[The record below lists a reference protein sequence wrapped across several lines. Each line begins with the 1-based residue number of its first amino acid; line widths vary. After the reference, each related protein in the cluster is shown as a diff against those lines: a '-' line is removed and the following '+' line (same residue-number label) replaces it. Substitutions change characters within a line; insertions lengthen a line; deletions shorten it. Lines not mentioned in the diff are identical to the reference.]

1 MLYHSRS
8 YKNKEVMKITDVN
21 NFFLNTPQ
29 TNNKTKN
36 LFSRKTNKLQEETWQ
51 KFWAPQAHN

>member
-36 LFSRKTNKLQEETWQ
+36 LFSRKTNKL
-51 KFWAPQAHN
+51 